1 MRHSHTTKT
10 KKAKCL
16 SYRNGKR
23 CGRVAKLV
31 VEYGNQRQSVCQE
44 CADRIGGTILQES
57 PKGFTVIVRRVS
69 GWVSRKYVKIGE

>member
-16 SYRNGKR
+16 AYRTGKR

-31 VEYGNQRQSVCQE
+31 VEYKNHRQSVCKE
-44 CADRIGGTILQES
+44 CADKVGGITLQES
-57 PKGFTVIVRRVS
+57 PKGFTVEVSRVG
-69 GWVSRKYVKIGE
+69 GWVSRRYKIGA